1 MNLRKGIRRQVES
14 KEYTE
19 LKNKLEDLQKKF
31 DKQKINNVATG
42 INQLDSSASTADI
55 INTVNKILQNIKG
68 Q

>member
-1 MNLRKGIRRQVES
+1 VES

>member
-1 MNLRKGIRRQVES
+1 MES

-19 LKNKLEDLQKKF
+19 LKNKFDELQKKF
-31 DKQKINNVATG
+31 DKQTINNVATG
-42 INQLDSSASTADI
+42 INQLDSSASTTDI

>member
-1 MNLRKGIRRQVES
+1 VES

-19 LKNKLEDLQKKF
+19 LKNKFDELQKKF
-31 DKQKINNVATG
+31 DKQTINNVATG
-42 INQLDSSASTADI
+42 INQLDSSASTTDI

>member
-1 MNLRKGIRRQVES
+1 MES

-19 LKNKLEDLQKKF
+19 LKNKFDELQKKF
-31 DKQKINNVATG
+31 DKQTINNVATG